1 MNRPNKRK
9 AGEILESKELTLN
22 AVKILDNKKASNITA
37 LKVRELTIVSDYF
50 IIASGTSSPH
60 VKALADEVDEKL
72 SALGVNPLRIEGYQE
87 GNWVVVD
94 YGELIIHIFDS
105 KTREFYSLERL
116 WADAEQLDLSDII
129 Q

>member
-1 MNRPNKRK
+1 M
-9 AGEILESKELTLN
+9 ESKELTLN

>member
-1 MNRPNKRK
+1 MD
-9 AGEILESKELTLN
+9 SKELTLN
-22 AVKILDNKKASNITA
+22 AVKILDNKKAEDIKA
-37 LKVRELTIVSDYF
+37 LMVRDLTIVSDYF
-50 IIASGTSSPH
+50 IIVSGMSSPH

-72 SALGVNPLRIEGYQE
+72 SALGVKPLRIEGYQE
-87 GNWVVVD
+87 GKWIVVD

-116 WADAEQLDLSDII
+116 WADAKPLDLSDII